1 VTTPRN
7 PNRNKLGPIPINQK
21 LKASNEKK
29 NVKLKKKDKT
39 NDSSK
44 PRTVAR
50 AMLRFEPVF
59 LKKKK
64 KFKILVIDL
73 NGSISHTKIT
83 MNDKIKKTR
92 DNLCHFKN

>member
-1 VTTPRN
+1 
-7 PNRNKLGPIPINQK
+7 
-21 LKASNEKK
+21 
-29 NVKLKKKDKT
+29 VKLKKKDKT

-83 MNDKIKKTR
+83 MNDKIKKPEITYVILKISEKSYINKKEKP
-92 DNLCHFKN
+92 NLQINQMLKD